1 MTTRS
6 RPQRPP
12 RDHHKGN
19 PITASDHPITTTAIT
34 RGPPHHGLGT
44 THYGHGTTPSRPR
57 RPPRDHPIT
66 ATAIAK
72 GVGIISEG
80 NETAEDVATRRGVD
94 VSTVS
99 LRSVAISCFCR
110 LTSPF
115 RHVIPSEINY
125 IKSKADLYSAI
136 DVYCLLNLV
145 HGAKNNAI
153 YLLPIALV
161 GKVTRSV
168 MSVRPFVC
176 SLF

>member
-1 MTTRS
+1 ME
-6 RPQRPP
+6 
-12 RDHHKGN
+12 
-19 PITASDHPITTTAIT
+19 
-34 RGPPHHGLGT
+34 PPHHGDGDRQR
-44 THYGHGTTPSRPR
+44 TTPSRLR
-57 RPPRDHPIT
+57 DHSLRPWNHPIT

-99 LRSVAISCFCR
+99 LRSVAIGCFCR